1 MLVGLLPGLQEAFGI
16 VDPTGITLQ
25 TKKDLSSSSRAVH
38 AEECQQLDAEQW
50 DDTNNG
56 DRRLSK
62 PAR

>member
-1 MLVGLLPGLQEAFGI
+1 MLVGLLPGLQEALGI
-16 VDPTGITLQ
+16 VDPAGIALQ
-25 TKKDLSSSSRAVH
+25 TKKDLSSGSRTVH
-38 AEECQQLDAEQW
+38 TKECQQLDAEPW